1 MFNHESPRRGT
12 EFVTRKISR
21 AVARIKL
28 GKQDKLRL
36 GNLEASRDWGFAGD
50 YVKMMHTML
59 QQDEP
64 SDYVIGTG
72 EAHSV
77 QEFVQAASDHVGLNW
92 RDLVEHDLQ
101 AESADR

>member
-1 MFNHESPRRGT
+1 
-12 EFVTRKISR
+12 
-21 AVARIKL
+21 
-28 GKQDKLRL
+28 
-36 GNLEASRDWGFAGD
+36 
-50 YVKMMHTML
+50 MMHTML

-92 RDLVEHDLQ
+92 RDLVEHDQELMRPAEVDHLVADITRAKTRLHWSPQVSFTELVSMMVEHDLQ